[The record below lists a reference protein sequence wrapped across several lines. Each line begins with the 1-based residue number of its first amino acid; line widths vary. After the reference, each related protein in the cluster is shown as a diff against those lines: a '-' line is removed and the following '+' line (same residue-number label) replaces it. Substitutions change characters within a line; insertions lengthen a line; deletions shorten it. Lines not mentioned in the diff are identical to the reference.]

1 MSCNL
6 WAYVPHICDGDYC
19 CGDCDECEKV
29 LTGELEEGD
38 EDERRSHIV
47 RLEVV
52 AAGGSSWEDDESRHQ
67 CYQCVDGAYLKCR
80 SADAGLRFKVRGV
93 SAKAT

>member
-38 EDERRSHIV
+38 EDERS
-47 RLEVV
+47 E
-52 AAGGSSWEDDESRHQ
+52 Q
-67 CYQCVDGAYLKCR
+67 
-80 SADAGLRFKVRGV
+80 
-93 SAKAT
+93 T